1 MATITQDQLETG
13 ADAETGSAT
22 PSAPFA
28 GLVVAIVTSNGYYL
42 TVCNDGGV
50 EGVNAAIRTNSTTV
64 GDHEKF
70 TIQPIG
76 QTNTFSL
83 MTSNGINY
91 VSAVNG
97 GGMGGWDIQHTLPIH
112 TDSTHVSLWEKVTIE
127 PQDDGTY
134 ALATASGYYLTAVG
148 GGGVGSP
155 GDLQPI
161 HTDATAV
168 GPWETFYL
176 VPLPS

>member
-1 MATITQDQLETG
+1 MATIIQDQIETG
-13 ADAETGSAT
+13 ADAGTGSAT

-28 GLVVAIVTSNGYYL
+28 GLVVAIVTSNGYYV
-42 TVCNDGGV
+42 TVCDNGGIDLA
-50 EGVNAAIRTNSTTV
+50 GAAIRTNSKTV

-70 TIQPIG
+70 TIKPIG

-83 MTSNGINY
+83 MTSSGNY

-97 GGMGGWDIQHTLPIH
+97 GGMGGGDVAHSLPIH
-112 TDSTHVSLWEKVTIE
+112 TDSTHVSIWEELTIE

-134 ALATASGYYLTAVG
+134 AILTGNGYYLTAVN

-155 GDLQPI
+155 ADLQPI

-168 GPWETFYL
+168 GPRETFYL